1 MKTFTYMS
9 ADGVAALVKAIE
21 DDTETK
27 HQFTFNTADLRQLV
41 LALNL
46 AYVEADRAEVDES
59 DDWAGQ
65 FVSGVAITYGIE
77 MI

>member
-1 MKTFTYMS
+1 MKTFTFMS
-9 ADGVAALVKAIE
+9 AEAVDALVKAIE
-21 DDTETK
+21 NDAETL
-27 HQFTFNTADLRQLV
+27 HQFTFNRADFRELIIV
-41 LALNL
+41 LSN
-46 AYVEADRAEVDES
+46 AYAELETDDEKS